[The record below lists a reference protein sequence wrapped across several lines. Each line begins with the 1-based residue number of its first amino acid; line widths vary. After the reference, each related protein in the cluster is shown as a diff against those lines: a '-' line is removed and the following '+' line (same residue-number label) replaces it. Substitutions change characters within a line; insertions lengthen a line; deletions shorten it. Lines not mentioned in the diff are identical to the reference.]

1 MTPVRPLLRAAP
13 ELVVVDLV
21 DHALAALVLALTL
34 EHPSIESP
42 DDPWTSGPPTLR
54 RAHRLAHAARRL
66 RHDLDAYRLA
76 LHRALGVDHEP
87 PDGLPF

>member
-1 MTPVRPLLRAAP
+1 MAIIQSACSTISQAARQ
-13 ELVVVDLV
+13 
-21 DHALAALVLALTL
+21 HAALVLALTL